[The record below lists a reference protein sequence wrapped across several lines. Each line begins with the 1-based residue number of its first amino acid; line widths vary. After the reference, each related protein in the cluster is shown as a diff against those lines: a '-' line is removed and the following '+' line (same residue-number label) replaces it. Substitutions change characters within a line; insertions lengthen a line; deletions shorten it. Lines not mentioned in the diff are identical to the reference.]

1 MIVWCYWIWFIYL
14 KNLHFTAV
22 NSTGLTIIL
31 LRCSLFH
38 YLPFPILY
46 LHLCVLSII
55 MIEIDLNGAW
65 MWKCSTHV
73 LLWDY
78 HLNSYET
85 DRDVYTEDYLLQKIS
100 YSLFVD
106 VGGLYRRLVTNVLK
120 SRGVWHLILSNALML
135 SASLSVIMHD
145 DIGQKSVS
153 VTTVPIYVMF
163 FLIVFFFKMTGTMRR
178 FFADSS

>member
-1 MIVWCYWIWFIYL
+1 MFFISLPSLPHTLFTFMCVKYNHDRNWFEWC
-14 KNLHFTAV
+14 V
-22 NSTGLTIIL
+22 NVKMQYTCT
-31 LRCSLFH
+31 
-38 YLPFPILY
+38 
-46 LHLCVLSII
+46 V
-55 MIEIDLNGAW
+55 
-65 MWKCSTHV
+65 
-73 LLWDY
+73 WDY

-145 DIGQKSVS
+145 DYNHWPEVCICHHSPNICHVFS
-153 VTTVPIYVMF
+153 HC
-163 FLIVFFFKMTGTMRR
+163 FLF
-178 FFADSS
+178 

>member
-31 LRCSLFH
+31 LWFFFLFH

-65 MWKCSTHV
+65 MWKCSTRV

-145 DIGQKSVS
+145 DYNHWPEVCICHHSPNICHVFS
-153 VTTVPIYVMF
+153 HC
-163 FLIVFFFKMTGTMRR
+163 FLF
-178 FFADSS
+178 